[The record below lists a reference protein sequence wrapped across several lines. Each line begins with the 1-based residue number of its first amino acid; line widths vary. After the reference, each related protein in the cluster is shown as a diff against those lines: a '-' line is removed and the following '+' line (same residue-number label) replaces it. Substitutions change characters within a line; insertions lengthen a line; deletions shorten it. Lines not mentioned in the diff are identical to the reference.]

1 MSSLGTVWRKEHLRR
16 TLRGDQAYPLPCATL
31 YTELYVGPRVPEKLA
46 QVYRELAY
54 GERELKLTLEQEL
67 DAQVEAHLR
76 AWEMFDPPFAW
87 VYGLPFAP
95 LSAYEGV
102 TVRMSKDSCVRCAAD
117 GSETDLLRPEYHA
130 LTHTWDRGGLPSVD
144 ELDALV
150 PLLDADEMI
159 AAGCHELARR
169 FAQRCG
175 EGAWLV
181 AAVPS
186 PYETLNVLGFVG
198 MMEVLRKAPALADA
212 IIERSFHNGL
222 ELAKVYRAAGIDGIF
237 FEECWASSDLISVAD
252 YERFAAD
259 ADRRLISALK
269 DMGFDVLFHMTGGIE
284 GRLPFIKQYAADAVA
299 LEDSKK
305 GFVVDLREVRRQLG
319 DKVALWGNLSPVV
332 VRDGPAER
340 IAECVREQFTQAG
353 PPFVVSC
360 GSPLTPDTPVENVN
374 AFLRAAASLVSS

>member
-1 MSSLGTVWRKEHLRR
+1 MISLGTVWRKEHIQR
-16 TLRGDQAYPLPCATL
+16 TLRGDQAYPVPCATL
-31 YTELYVGPRVPEKLA
+31 YTELYVGPRVPGKLA
-46 QVYRELAY
+46 EVYRELAC
-54 GERELKLTLEQEL
+54 GERDLKLTLEQEL
-67 DAQVEAHLR
+67 DAQVEAYLR
-76 AWEMFDPPFAW
+76 AWGIFDPPFAW

-102 TVRMSKDSCVRCAAD
+102 TVRLGEDSCIRCAAD
-117 GSETDLLRPEYHA
+117 GSEADLLRPQYHP
-130 LTHTWDRGGLPSVD
+130 LTHTWDRGGLPSLEEV
-144 ELDALV
+144 EQLV
-150 PLLDADEMI
+150 PLMDAKEMI

-169 FAQRCG
+169 FARRCG
-175 EGAWLV
+175 EAAWLV

-198 MMEVLRKAPALADA
+198 MMEVLHKDPLLADA

-222 ELAKVYRAAGIDGIF
+222 ELAKLYRAAEIDAIF
-237 FEECWASSDLISVAD
+237 FEECWASSDLISVAH

-269 DMGFDVLFHMTGGIE
+269 SMGFDVLFHMTGGIE
-284 GRLPFIKQYAADAVA
+284 GRLPFIKEYAADAVA

-305 GFVVDLREVRRQLG
+305 GFVVDLREVRHQLG
-319 DKVALWGNLSPVV
+319 DKVALWGNLNPVV

-340 IAECVREQFTQAG
+340 IAECVAEQFAQAG

-360 GSPLTPDTPVENVN
+360 GSPLTLDTPLENVN
-374 AFLRAAASLVSS
+374 ALLRAAASLMRP